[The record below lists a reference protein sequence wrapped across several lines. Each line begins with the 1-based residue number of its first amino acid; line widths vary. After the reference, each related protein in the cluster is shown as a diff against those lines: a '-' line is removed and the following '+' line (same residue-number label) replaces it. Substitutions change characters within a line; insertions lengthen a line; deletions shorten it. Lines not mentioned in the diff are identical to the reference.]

1 MKKIKNILL
10 PILII
15 TIIIV
20 ASGYAKNEANT
31 EPKENISSVE
41 NEQHQTINLFVTHG
55 HCSTPFAGIVNDLQL
70 DIPPR
75 NDAGNPLENM
85 KLSFEVD
92 PNTFNVCRAEELT
105 EQIRK
110 PGLFV
115 GANNEKITFKSTNVY
130 TMGIDWYQV
139 NGTMSIKGIEKEVK
153 FFITGIRNSKET
165 KTNSLVLSGQVNLFD
180 WGIDYDKIVNGK
192 SDSVPTKLLYI
203 NMKIDEIVYQKPV
216 YTALEKEQ

>member
-20 ASGYAKNEANT
+20 ASGYAKNEADP
-31 EPKENISSVE
+31 ELKENTSSVE
-41 NEQHQTINLFVTHG
+41 NTQNQTINLFVTHG
-55 HCSTPFAGIVNDLQL
+55 HCSTPFAGIVDDLRL
-70 DIPPR
+70 DIPSR
-75 NDAGNPLENM
+75 NDSGNPLENM

-105 EQIRK
+105 SKIRK

-115 GANNEKITFKSTNVY
+115 GEHNEKITFKSTNIY

-139 NGTMSIKGIEKEVK
+139 NGKMSIKGIEKDVK
-153 FFITGIRNSKET
+153 FFITGIRDAKET
-165 KTNSLVLSGQVNLFD
+165 MASSLVLSGQVNLFD
-180 WGIDYDKIVNGK
+180 WGIDYNKIVNGK
-192 SDSVPTKLLYI
+192 SDNVPTKLLYI
-203 NMKIDEIVYQKPV
+203 NMKIDTIAYQKPM
-216 YTALEKEQ
+216 YTVLSTEN